1 MVPGFNNNTIWS
13 WPRGRRSQ
21 SASPVQTPRQ
31 LIVDSAFP
39 ASQMLVGYG
48 QLRGRVSIMFVIFF
62 IKHTLYRYVVAGKAL
77 LHTGADKLLR
87 SFTHMIEIVWRAQLL

>member
-13 WPRGRRSQ
+13 WPRGRGSQ

-39 ASQMLVGYG
+39 ACQMLVGYG
-48 QLRGRVSIMFVIFF
+48 QLRGRVSIIYVIFF
-62 IKHTLYRYVVAGKAL
+62 IKYTRYREVVARKAL

-87 SFTHMIEIVWRAQLL
+87 SFTHMTEIV

>member
-13 WPRGRRSQ
+13 WPRGRGSQ

-39 ASQMLVGYG
+39 ACQMLVGYG
-48 QLRGRVSIMFVIFF
+48 QLRGRVSIIYVIFSSN
-62 IKHTLYRYVVAGKAL
+62 TPYTERWL
-77 LHTGADKLLR
+77 LEKLCYILVLI
-87 SFTHMIEIVWRAQLL
+87 SY